1 MVDKTQF
8 ADIDRSKHGKLIEFM
23 TDAFKSV
30 EIAGKNVIQTP
41 DGEFI
46 EYVLMEEKYFIDN
59 WLVQFA
65 IGHVGEKNYFNHEAW
80 SRLTNAFTKGV
91 IVLNEDKQ
99 PVVLIRKFIDMDLN
113 YMQKH
118 HLQDVAGQASDAKF
132 IPNKEEADE
141 LVNRFAEAVKVI
153 TSQNPDYDTLTSMI
167 PLEYYL
173 RNGVDPT
180 VVKQVIYIRDNYKI
194 NDEPIEPDCEVMKE
208 VEAILY
214 KYARMEPVTAKEKAL
229 VTEVTNGDFIFDESP
244 NKVEDKVNQ
253 TAESDQAADFDP
265 LAE

>member
-8 ADIDRSKHGKLIEFM
+8 EGIDKSKHGKLIEFM
-23 TDAFKSV
+23 TDAFRSV

-46 EYVLMEEKYFIDN
+46 EYVLMEEQYFVDN

-65 IGHVGEKNYFNHEAW
+65 IGHVGEKNYFNHSEW

-113 YMQKH
+113 YMQQH
-118 HLQDVAGQASDAKF
+118 YLQDVAGQASDAKF

-141 LVNRFAEAVKVI
+141 LVNRFADAVKVI

-173 RNGVDPT
+173 SKGVDPT
-180 VVKQVIYIRDNYKI
+180 VVKQVIYIRDNYQIDGK
-194 NDEPIEPDCEVMKE
+194 PIEPDCEVMKE

-214 KYARMEPVTAKEKAL
+214 KYARQERVTDKEKAL
-229 VTEVTNGDFIFDESP
+229 VQEITNGDFIFDETS
-244 NKVEDKVNQ
+244 NKVEGKINQ
-253 TAESDQAADFDP
+253 AEETTPAAGFDP
-265 LAE
+265 LAD

>member
-1 MVDKTQF
+1 MVDQTQF
-8 ADIDRSKHGKLIEFM
+8 EGIDRAKHGKLIQFM

-65 IGHVGEKNYFNHEAW
+65 IGHVGEKNYFNHESW
-80 SRLTNAFTKGV
+80 SRLTDAFTKGV
-91 IVLNEDKQ
+91 IVLNEEKQ

-113 YMQKH
+113 HMQQH
-118 HLQDVAGQASDAKF
+118 HMTDVSRQASAAKF
-132 IPNKEEADE
+132 IPNKDEADE
-141 LVNRFAEAVKVI
+141 LVNRYAQAVTII
-153 TSQNPDYDTLTSMI
+153 TSQNPEYDTLTSMI

-173 RNGVDPT
+173 NNGVDPT
-180 VVKQVIYIRDNYKI
+180 VVKQVIYIRDTYQIDGK
-194 NDEPIEPDCEVMKE
+194 PIEPDCEVMKK
-208 VEAILY
+208 VEATLY
-214 KYARMEPVTAKEKAL
+214 KFARGEYVSPEEKAL
-229 VTEVTNGDFIFDESP
+229 VTEITNGDFIFDQDP

-253 TAESDQAADFDP
+253 PETPAQDFDP
-265 LAE
+265 LAD